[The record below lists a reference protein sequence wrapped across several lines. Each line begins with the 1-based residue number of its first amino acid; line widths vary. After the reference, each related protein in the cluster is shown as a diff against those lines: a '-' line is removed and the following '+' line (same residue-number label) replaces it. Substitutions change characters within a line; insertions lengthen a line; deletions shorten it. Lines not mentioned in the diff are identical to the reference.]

1 MLKKKNQMLMNEI
14 EMQIKE
20 QQTQIENEVL
30 SRKNQIEK
38 EIADKMK
45 NET

>member
-1 MLKKKNQMLMNEI
+1 MLKKKNQMRMNEI

-30 SRKNQIEK
+30 AHKNKVEK